1 MKKYIGGRIVR
12 AILSIFIVTVIAM
25 TMIYTLIPRKL
36 IFKTD
41 PNYQKVA
48 SKTDDRARYMNTAY
62 ERLGYI
68 TFEEQGDMCK
78 AYAKDNYDACME
90 ADSSYINEIV
100 EEHYSDYTIKRYKG
114 TGLVYATKD
123 QPIASI
129 VFNFFKN
136 MIVIDH
142 PYRVNDPSNPDLERK
157 IYWGTD
163 YNGLPALMGS
173 GTEHKYLIYFD
184 SSFPFVHQNIIS
196 INLGQS
202 YPSYAYVDI
211 IKVISQG
218 QGSEKSTVQK
228 FETGIESTSAVI
240 QHSCTYKNT
249 KNLDKL
255 DTNKFL
261 DNYAQCD
268 TMKKDP
274 SMIGTSM
281 LFGVLGLCIAY
292 IIAVPCGMLMASYK
306 GKLFDHIGTV
316 WINFM
321 IAVPSLAFIF
331 FGRQI
336 FYLLGFPLAFPTY
349 GAQDVRSYIPAVV
362 VLGLLNTGSL
372 MLWTR
377 RYMLDQASADYVKFA
392 RAKGLSQNEIYRK
405 HIMRNAI
412 IPMVHNLPANIILT
426 ITGAVLTYT
435 VFAIPGTGKLLPDA
449 ISEHNNSMIVAL
461 TALYT
466 SLSIMSVLL
475 GDILM
480 TLVDPRIKL
489 TDDGGTN

>member
-1 MKKYIGGRIVR
+1 MY
-12 AILSIFIVTVIAM
+12 
-25 TMIYTLIPRKL
+25 
-36 IFKTD
+36 
-41 PNYQKVA
+41 
-48 SKTDDRARYMNTAY
+48 
-62 ERLGYI
+62 
-68 TFEEQGDMCK
+68 
-78 AYAKDNYDACME
+78 
-90 ADSSYINEIV
+90 
-100 EEHYSDYTIKRYKG
+100 KR
-114 TGLVYATKD
+114 
-123 QPIASI
+123 Q
-129 VFNFFKN
+129 
-136 MIVIDH
+136 
-142 PYRVNDPSNPDLERK
+142 
-157 IYWGTD
+157 
-163 YNGLPALMGS
+163 
-173 GTEHKYLIYFD
+173 
-184 SSFPFVHQNIIS
+184 
-196 INLGQS
+196 
-202 YPSYAYVDI
+202 
-211 IKVISQG
+211 
-218 QGSEKSTVQK
+218 
-228 FETGIESTSAVI
+228 
-240 QHSCTYKNT
+240 
-249 KNLDKL
+249 
-255 DTNKFL
+255 
-261 DNYAQCD
+261 
-268 TMKKDP
+268 
-274 SMIGTSM
+274 
-281 LFGVLGLCIAY
+281 GVLGLLIAY
-292 IIAVPCGMLMASYK
+292 VIAVPCGMLMASYK

-331 FGRQI
+331 FGRQV

-426 ITGAVLTYT
+426 ITGAVLTET